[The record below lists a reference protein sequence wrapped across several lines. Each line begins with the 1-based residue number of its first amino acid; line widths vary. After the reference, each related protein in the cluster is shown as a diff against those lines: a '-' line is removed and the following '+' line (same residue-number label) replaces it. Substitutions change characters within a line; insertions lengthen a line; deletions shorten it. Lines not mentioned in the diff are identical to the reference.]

1 MRSPWSSHSLSVGGV
16 PRGYLRVQAAWA
28 GGGLLELSRSAGP
41 VTEDK
46 LSFWLQVRDV
56 DAEFARLEAAGVT
69 VAEAPVDEPW
79 GLREA
84 RVRDPDGLML
94 VLVEIRPTTRCA
106 GAATRASFKTLF
118 RDTANDRGRRLPS
131 GAGGGTLPQCSRS
144 AWWPIRCRP
153 TTSAV

>member
-1 MRSPWSSHSLSVGGV
+1 MEVLQSRVLYRPVDYAGSVAFYRDVVGLHI
-16 PRGYLRVQAAWA
+16 LREWGTGTVFFLG

-41 VTEDK
+41 VTDDK
-46 LSFWLQVRDV
+46 ISLWLQVRDV

-94 VLVEIRPTTRCA
+94 VLVEIPPDHPMR
-106 GAATRASFKTLF
+106 
-118 RDTANDRGRRLPS
+118 RGRD
-131 GAGGGTLPQCSRS
+131 
-144 AWWPIRCRP
+144 
-153 TTSAV
+153 